1 MAEFTQAQWT
11 AIFQRLNASSTSP
24 QDYGIPKRRTQSVVL
39 ASWNIRKFGALTNS
53 RGEASRT
60 DGAWQL
66 IEQFCRQCDL
76 IAVQEVMDSLESLRH
91 LRDRLGQDY
100 RMVVSDIAGGVPG
113 RSGARERLA
122 FLINTR
128 RIEHTELASDITF
141 ERSAIFAEL
150 YDHREQFEDAFD
162 TRRTD
167 LEAWDTKNAARKAQG
182 KRKLPK
188 PPFVLPRFVQFIRSP
203 HTASFSVKPRGQAAP
218 YEFSAVNAHLMYG
231 DKSKQKHERELE
243 FKALLAWLLD
253 RARERDKNY
262 APNLM
267 LLGDLNLD
275 FEKTDIRRAA
285 IEKFIV
291 DINSKQ
297 LKGVPAKTNFP
308 FLDQHPAQPGV
319 FRSNARRNQT
329 YDQIA
334 LFATDRRLPP
344 PQLNG
349 QAGTLGANGYDYG
362 MFDFVQL
369 FFDAHP
375 AIAARPSRSR
385 YKEFEY
391 DVSDHMP
398 IWIRLPIPHDNQ
410 AEHAWS

>member
-1 MAEFTQAQWT
+1 MAEFTPAEWNT
-11 AIFQRLNASSTSP
+11 IFARLDAAP
-24 QDYGIPKRRTQSVVL
+24 QDYGLPKRRSGSIVL
-39 ASWNIRKFGALTNS
+39 ASWNIRKFGSLTDSKKKPS
-53 RGEASRT
+53 RS

-66 IEQFCRQCDL
+66 IETFCRSCDFVA
-76 IAVQEVMDSLESLRH
+76 IQEVMDSLGSLRH
-91 LRDRLGQDY
+91 LRDRLGSDY
-100 RMVVSDIAGGVPG
+100 HLVVSDIAGGVPG
-113 RSGARERLA
+113 RTGARERLA
-122 FLINTR
+122 FLYNAK

-150 YDHREQFEDAFD
+150 YDHRDDFFSAFG
-162 TRRTD
+162 TRTAELD
-167 LEAWDTKNAARKAQG
+167 EWAMKNAERAAQG
-182 KRKLPK
+182 KRNLPK
-188 PPFVLPRFVQFIRSP
+188 PAFVLPRFVQFIRSP
-203 HTASFSVKPRGQAAP
+203 HTASFLVKSKGAAAAP
-218 YEFSAVNAHLMYG
+218 YEFSAVNAHLLYG
-231 DKSKQKHERELE
+231 DKSKQRHERELE

-253 RARERDKNY
+253 RAREKDRNY

-267 LLGDLNLD
+267 LFGDLNLD
-275 FEKTDIRRAA
+275 FEKTDIRRRA

-291 DINSKQ
+291 DINAKQ

-308 FLDQHPAQPGV
+308 FLDQHPAQSGV
-319 FRSNARRNQT
+319 FRTNARRNQT

-349 QAGTLGANGYDYG
+349 QAGTLGANHYDYG
-362 MFDFVQL
+362 MFRFVQL

-375 AIAARPSRSR
+375 NIAALPLRQR
-385 YKEFEY
+385 YKKFEY

-398 IWIRLPIPHDNQ
+398 IWVRLPIPHDGQ

>member
-1 MAEFTQAQWT
+1 MAEFTPAQWS
-11 AIFQRLNASSTSP
+11 AIFTRLDASP
-24 QDYGIPKRRTQSVVL
+24 QDLGMPKRRSGSVVV
-39 ASWNIRKFGALTNS
+39 ASWNIRKFGSLTDSKGN
-53 RGEASRT
+53 ASRS

-66 IEQFCRQCDL
+66 IETFCRACDL
-76 IAVQEVMDSLESLRH
+76 VAIQEVMDSLECLRH
-91 LRDRLGQDY
+91 LRERLGKDY
-100 RMVVSDIAGGVPG
+100 RLVVSDIAGGVPG

-122 FLINTR
+122 FVYNAK

-150 YDHREQFEDAFD
+150 YDHRDDFFAAFG
-162 TRRTD
+162 TRTAELD
-167 LEAWDTKNAARKAQG
+167 EWNMKNAERAAQG

-188 PPFVLPRFVQFIRSP
+188 PAFVLPRFVQFIRSP
-203 HTASFSVKPRGQAAP
+203 HTASFLVKAKGAAAP
-218 YEFSAVNAHLMYG
+218 YEFSAVNAHLLYG
-231 DKSKQKHERELE
+231 DKDKQRHERELE

-253 RARERDKNY
+253 RAREKDRNY

-267 LLGDLNLD
+267 LFGDLNLD
-275 FEKTDIRRAA
+275 FEKTDVRRRA

-319 FRSNARRNQT
+319 FRTNARRNQT

-349 QAGTLGANGYDYG
+349 LAGTLGANHYDYG
-362 MFDFVQL
+362 MFDFVRL
-369 FFDAHP
+369 FFDVHP
-375 AIAARPSRSR
+375 NIAALPARQR
-385 YKEFEY
+385 YRNFEY

-398 IWIRLPIPHDNQ
+398 IWIRLPIPHHGQDV
-410 AEHAWS
+410 HAWS